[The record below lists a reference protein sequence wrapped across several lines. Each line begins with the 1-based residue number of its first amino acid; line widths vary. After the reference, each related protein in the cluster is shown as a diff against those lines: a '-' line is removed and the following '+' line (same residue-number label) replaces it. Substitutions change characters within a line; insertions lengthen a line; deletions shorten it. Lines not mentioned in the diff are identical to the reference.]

1 MQAAK
6 ASGLSAR
13 AFAVSWTLRDDA
25 AIKTASVDPMHL
37 AKEAEELLTKFP
49 NAQVNP
55 DEQRRLRGALY
66 KPLLALSQVERARVV
81 DVIIKT
87 LLAEGDA

>member
-1 MQAAK
+1 
-6 ASGLSAR
+6 
-13 AFAVSWTLRDDA
+13 
-25 AIKTASVDPMHL
+25 MHL

-87 LLAEGDA
+87 LLAEGEA